1 MTVFKNKQRHS
12 EWRYDFKIAGK
23 RFSGP
28 CLDETGSPVATKTAA
43 KQAEERERVAGQQ
56 QHKLAKS
63 GIRTGSYTISQAAA
77 LHLARKEGKT
87 DFANHVR
94 YVREILAFSAFGGGA
109 KAMVNITD
117 EDTEA
122 YRKHAASQTLMKW
135 VGGSR
140 RRKTGTPADA
150 QYWRDTGKPRSLREV
165 NNHLKCLR
173 ALFAIGQKVR
183 DPVTHL
189 PVLHEAPEVKLHKM
203 PRRMPRPIGD
213 EELHDRL
220 EVAKPWTREA
230 AELARLFGL
239 RLAEALT
246 VERRHIDREA
256 RALRFDAGETKSG
269 NDEFAHGGDAGWQLL
284 LELDVQAIARGQKHL
299 VTWAGPKKWKA
310 QLRGEAIVQADW
322 RPLRGITRSWRT
334 TGKKAAIDQPHSF
347 HKIRARYVTEVAKVQ
362 PAAAQDA
369 ARHQDPAT
377 TAMYI
382 KLATSE
388 IRDAVRQANGR
399 RPVRRALKLIK

>member
-1 MTVFKNKQRHS
+1 MTVFRNKQRQS
-12 EWRYDFKIAGK
+12 EWRYDFRIAGR

-28 CLDETGSPVATKTAA
+28 CLDETGLPVITKTAA
-43 KQAEERERVAGQQ
+43 KQAEERERVVGRQ

-87 DFANHVR
+87 DFDNHVR
-94 YVREILAFSAFGGGA
+94 YVREILAFGAFGGGA
-109 KAMVNITD
+109 KAMVDITD

-122 YRKHAASQTLMKW
+122 YRKHAATQTLKKW
-135 VGGSR
+135 IGGSR

-150 QYWRDTGKPRSLREV
+150 QFWRDTGKVRSLREV

-173 ALFAIGQKVR
+173 ALFAIGERVR
-183 DPVTHL
+183 DPITRQ
-189 PVLHEAPEVKLHKM
+189 PVLDDAPEVKLHKM

-213 EELHDRL
+213 EELHGRL

-246 VERRHIDREA
+246 VERRHIDRET

-269 NDEFAHGGDAGWQLL
+269 NDEFAHGGEAGWQLL

-299 VTWAGPKKWKA
+299 VTWAGPKKWRA
-310 QLRGEAIVQADW
+310 QLRGEALVQVDW
-322 RPLRGITRSWRT
+322 RPLKGITRSWRST
-334 TGKKAAIDQPHSF
+334 AKRAAIEHPHSF

-388 IRDAVRQANGR
+388 IRDAVRQAVSR
-399 RPVRRALKLIK
+399 RPARTKLKVVS